1 MPRHDRAA
9 VNLADV
15 ILSLAVL
22 VGLLVL
28 APYFYF
34 FAGMATSEADPL
46 SSLLLQLVVPVL
58 FLGLIVSVGISA
70 RRGAS

>member
-1 MPRHDRAA
+1 MDGHDRAA

-15 ILSLAVL
+15 ILSFAVL

-34 FAGMATSEADPL
+34 FQGMAAAEADPL
-46 SSLLLQLVVPVL
+46 STLLLQLVVPVL
-58 FLGLIVSVGISA
+58 FLGLIVSVGVSA
-70 RRGAS
+70 RRGA